1 MSWNAE
7 IVLKSGKVV
16 AVADLVSINR
26 ISQSDSSVSKNTDFE
41 NFVLPSKGVLS
52 FVGKNNIAWLEASDI
67 EYLLLFRVN

>member
-16 AVADLVSINR
+16 AVADLLSINR

-41 NFVLPSKGVLS
+41 NFILPPKGRLS
-52 FVGKNNIAWLEASDI
+52 LVGKNNIVWLESSDI
-67 EYLLLFRVN
+67 EYLSLFRVN

>member
-16 AVADLVSINR
+16 AVADLLSINR

-41 NFVLPSKGVLS
+41 NFILPPKGRLS
-52 FVGKNNIAWLEASDI
+52 LVGKNNIVWLESSDI
-67 EYLLLFRVN
+67 EFIIPS